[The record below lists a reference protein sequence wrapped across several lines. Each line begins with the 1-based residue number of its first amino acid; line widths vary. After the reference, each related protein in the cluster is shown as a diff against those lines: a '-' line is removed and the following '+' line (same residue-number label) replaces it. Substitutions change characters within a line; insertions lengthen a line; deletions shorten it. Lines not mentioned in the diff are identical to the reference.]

1 MGAILSVSHPSVTV
15 KVHYISTRNVQL
27 MHCNG
32 GNFCWRLGGRS
43 AGIERVGSGEGLS
56 PSPGESG
63 GLPPEQ
69 ILKIISLRMKFLAFS
84 QYTKQQFYQH
94 DILSVSAH

>member
-43 AGIERVGSGEGLS
+43 AGIEKVIGSGEGD
-56 PSPGESG
+56 
-63 GLPPEQ
+63 PPQ
-69 ILKIISLRMKFLAFS
+69 GSLGACHQSKF
-84 QYTKQQFYQH
+84 
-94 DILSVSAH
+94 